1 MDTEFINRYIQ
12 RQTDLIQDLI
22 KKNLMLEVQLSLAND
37 QVALLNAQVQDLTGP
52 TKDAKDVEVKSEEK
66 NKIPTKDTKD
76 VEVKSE
82 EKNKIHKK
90 IASDENF

>member
-52 TKDAKDVEVKSEEK
+52 TKDVEVKSEEK
-66 NKIPTKDTKD
+66 NKIP
-76 VEVKSE
+76 
-82 EKNKIHKK
+82 KK
-90 IASDENF
+90 VASDENF

>member
-52 TKDAKDVEVKSEEK
+52 TKDAKDVEVKSG
-66 NKIPTKDTKD
+66 
-76 VEVKSE
+76 

-90 IASDENF
+90 VAADENF

>member
-52 TKDAKDVEVKSEEK
+52 TKDAKDVKVKSEEK
-66 NKIPTKDTKD
+66 NKIP
-76 VEVKSE
+76 
-82 EKNKIHKK
+82 KK
-90 IASDENF
+90 VAADENF

>member
-37 QVALLNAQVQDLTGP
+37 QVALLNKQVQELSGP
-52 TKDAKDVEVKSEEK
+52 VVDNEIKSEEK
-66 NKIPTKDTKD
+66 
-76 VEVKSE
+76 
-82 EKNKIHKK
+82 HKTPK
-90 IASDENF
+90 KVAADENF

>member
-12 RQTDLIQDLI
+12 RQTDLIQDII

-52 TKDAKDVEVKSEEK
+52 TKDVEVKSEEK
-66 NKIPTKDTKD
+66 NKI
-76 VEVKSE
+76 S
-82 EKNKIHKK
+82 KK
-90 IASDENF
+90 VASDENF

>member
-52 TKDAKDVEVKSEEK
+52 TKDTKGVEVKSEEK
-66 NKIPTKDTKD
+66 NKIP
-76 VEVKSE
+76 
-82 EKNKIHKK
+82 KK
-90 IASDENF
+90 VAADENF